1 VYDAAFP
8 IRERIVMSK
17 YARDLD
23 LERQWR
29 RRLKAWQRS
38 GLSGRDFC
46 RRYSLSEPSFY
57 GWRREIARRDREHA
71 AAHEQPA
78 FVPVAVVAAEP
89 LEVVV
94 RGGRVVRVGRGF
106 DAAHLRA
113 VVAALEGLP
122 C

>member
-1 VYDAAFP
+1 
-8 IRERIVMSK
+8 MSQ
-17 YARDLD
+17 YARDLR

-29 RRLKAWQRS
+29 RRLKEWERS
-38 GLSGRDFC
+38 GLTGREFC
-46 RRYSLSEPSFY
+46 RRHSLSEPSFY

-71 AAHEQPA
+71 AAREQPA
-78 FVPVAVVAAEP
+78 FVPIAVVAAEP

-113 VVAALEGLP
+113 VVAALEARP

>member
-1 VYDAAFP
+1 
-8 IRERIVMSK
+8 MSK

-29 RRLKAWQRS
+29 RRLKEWERS

-46 RRYSLSEPSFY
+46 RRHLLSEPSFY
-57 GWRREIARRDREHA
+57 GWRREIARRDGERSA
-71 AAHEQPA
+71 AQQQPA
-78 FVPVAVVAAEP
+78 FVPVAVIATEP

-113 VVAALEGLP
+113 VVAALEAVP

>member
-1 VYDAAFP
+1 
-8 IRERIVMSK
+8 MGK
-17 YARDLD
+17 YARDVD

-29 RRLKAWQRS
+29 RRLKSWERS

-46 RRYSLSEPSFY
+46 RQHLLSEPSFY
-57 GWRREIARRDREHA
+57 GWRREIARRDRERA
-71 AAHEQPA
+71 AAQHQPA
-78 FVPVAVVAAEP
+78 FVPIALVTAEP

-113 VVAALEGLP
+113 VVAALEALP

>member
-1 VYDAAFP
+1 MV
-8 IRERIVMSK
+8 K

-46 RRYSLSEPSFY
+46 RRYSLSEASFY
-57 GWRREIARRDREHA
+57 GWRREIARRDRERA
-71 AAHEQPA
+71 AARQQPA

-94 RGGRVVRVGRGF
+94 RGGRVVRVGHGF

-113 VVAALEGLP
+113 VVAALEALP

>member
-1 VYDAAFP
+1 
-8 IRERIVMSK
+8 MSK
-17 YARDLD
+17 YARDLG

-29 RRLKAWQRS
+29 RRLKEWERS
-38 GLSGRDFC
+38 GLTGRAFC
-46 RRYSLSEPSFY
+46 RRHLLSEPSFY

-71 AAHEQPA
+71 AEREQPA
-78 FVPVAVVAAEP
+78 FVPIAFVAAEP

-94 RGGRVVRVGRGF
+94 RGDRVVRVSRGF

-113 VVAALEGLP
+113 VVAALEALP

>member
-1 VYDAAFP
+1 V
-8 IRERIVMSK
+8 ERFMMSK

-29 RRLKAWQRS
+29 RRLKEWERS

-46 RRYSLSEPSFY
+46 RRYALSEPSFY
-57 GWRREIARRDREHA
+57 SWRREIGRRDREQA
-71 AAHEQPA
+71 AAEQQPA

-94 RGGRVVRVGRGF
+94 RGDRVVRVGRGF

-113 VVAALEGLP
+113 VVTALEALP